1 MTYIIQPGGRPTIP
15 KAPGAALRYGVD
27 VADVLTPGATL
38 TGTPTAT
45 APAGITVS
53 SVSYTGTVVSA
64 LVSGGTA
71 GGQGEQRVAIGHLG
85 HSVFLI
91 YAQRCLRCFEVRHGG
106 PLFTSACS

>member
-38 TGTPTAT
+38 TGTPSAT
-45 APAGITVS
+45 APTGITVGAA
-53 SVSYTGTVVSA
+53 SYTGTVVSA

-71 GGQGEQRVAIGHLG
+71 GQTYALTFGWAMDTGETDSRTVYLD
-85 HSVFLI
+85 V
-91 YAQRCLRCFEVRHGG
+91 EVR
-106 PLFTSACS
+106 